1 MTQRDPPAG
10 RTAAFTLIELL
21 IVIGIIGLLM
31 AMLLPTLARVREQAR
46 MTQCLSNLRQ
56 IGAALTMYEVANRRY
71 PATPFEMGDTATAP
85 ASIKGPSLDGRELL
99 RPFMDV
105 DYFACPGVAP
115 WRPSEATAAVVAIDY
130 VLTPGYYADATV
142 ADVERPETAV
152 FWRQFWVKPNRPWR
166 YGEYRMTV
174 LAADRLYLD
183 PVTQPGVWRHV
194 VNHPGREPY
203 GEWAPPGFAGTA
215 WLQALPAGR
224 DERMKLRA
232 NFLFTDGS
240 ARTWGSD
247 DGRLLRIPSRH
258 SERLGS
264 DYLLPAGP

>member
-1 MTQRDPPAG
+1 M
-10 RTAAFTLIELL
+10 AAFTLIELL

-56 IGAALTMYEVANRRY
+56 IGAALTSYEVANRRY
-71 PATPFEMGDTATAP
+71 PATAYEVGDTATFP
-85 ASIKGPSLDGRELL
+85 ASIRGPHLDGRELL

-105 DYFACPGVAP
+105 DYFACPGVDP
-115 WRPSEATAAVVAIDY
+115 WRPSEATTDVINIDY
-130 VLTPGYYADATV
+130 VITPGYYADATV

-152 FWRQFWVKPNRPWR
+152 FWRAFWVKPNRPWR

-174 LAADRLYLD
+174 LAGDRLYLD

-215 WLQALPAGR
+215 WLQSLPAGR
-224 DERMKLRA
+224 DERMKLKA

-240 ARTWGSD
+240 ARTWGSG
-247 DGRLLRIPSRH
+247 DGRLLRIPNRH

-264 DYLLPAGP
+264 DYLLPVGP